1 MQVLK
6 KFSLLALCYIM
17 AACSTSGNKII
28 SDKGGVSDFNT
39 DISEINITDAESFRV
54 GMLLPLT
61 GAAAKHGQGL
71 KNASMLAL
79 DDIKNENLILQYYD
93 TQSTPSGARI
103 AAENAIR
110 QGAKILIGPLMSVE
124 VQAIA
129 EETIY
134 QGVPVIAF
142 STAQEVLQPT
152 VYTMGLLVEE
162 QVDRIVSYAAAQN
175 RKRLALL
182 IPDNSTGNA
191 VARAALK
198 SAEKNHV
205 EVTVIGYYPPETSDF
220 SGIIKQMTNYN
231 ERHAEVLRLK
241 ANLEALTKNGDASAA
256 YELKQISTKE
266 GIGDVGFDMVLI
278 PESGAKLTSA
288 ISMFAYYDAAYPDV
302 QFLGTSVW
310 EGGKF
315 NNESVMRKSWYP
327 AISRAYSGYFAGKYN
342 QIFNER
348 PSSLYSFAYDAIALV
363 NELSRSE
370 SENLNSKIINP
381 DGYRGINGAF
391 RFFEDGTN
399 QHSLD
404 IMEIGAEGD
413 VSIDRA
419 PNKFFDDGSAQ
430 RLPSINTDENLKTP
444 RIFGKDQQSAQIA
457 IYGTLLQPATQ
468 SLNEQ

>member
-1 MQVLK
+1 
-6 KFSLLALCYIM
+6 
-17 AACSTSGNKII
+17 
-28 SDKGGVSDFNT
+28 
-39 DISEINITDAESFRV
+39 
-54 GMLLPLT
+54 MLLPLT

-198 SAEKNHV
+198 SACR
-205 EVTVIGYYPPETSDF
+205 GDCY
-220 SGIIKQMTNYN
+220 
-231 ERHAEVLRLK
+231 RL
-241 ANLEALTKNGDASAA
+241 LS
-256 YELKQISTKE
+256 
-266 GIGDVGFDMVLI
+266 
-278 PESGAKLTSA
+278 
-288 ISMFAYYDAAYPDV
+288 
-302 QFLGTSVW
+302 
-310 EGGKF
+310 
-315 NNESVMRKSWYP
+315 
-327 AISRAYSGYFAGKYN
+327 SRN
-342 QIFNER
+342 I
-348 PSSLYSFAYDAIALV
+348 
-363 NELSRSE
+363 
-370 SENLNSKIINP
+370 
-381 DGYRGINGAF
+381 
-391 RFFEDGTN
+391 
-399 QHSLD
+399 
-404 IMEIGAEGD
+404 
-413 VSIDRA
+413 
-419 PNKFFDDGSAQ
+419 
-430 RLPSINTDENLKTP
+430 
-444 RIFGKDQQSAQIA
+444 
-457 IYGTLLQPATQ
+457 
-468 SLNEQ
+468 